1 MMATAYLGIGCN
13 LGDRQA
19 NVSRAIQLLTE
30 HKDIDVIR
38 VSALMESPPEGGSS
52 QPTYLNGA
60 IEIKTE
66 LSPLELLSQLKTI
79 ERRLGRTKGAAN
91 APRPMDLDILFYED
105 VVIVEGKTLSIPHPR
120 LASREFVLKPLAEIA
135 PDLVH
140 PRLQKSVRELYE
152 NWTHES
158 HLAPNGA

>member
-1 MMATAYLGIGCN
+1 MAKAYLGIGCN

-38 VSALMESPPEGGSS
+38 VSGLMESRAEDGSA
-52 QPTYLNGA
+52 QPDYLNGA
-60 IEIKTE
+60 IEIQTE
-66 LSPLELLSQLKTI
+66 LSPLELLTQLKTI
-79 ERRLGRTKGAAN
+79 ERCLGRTKGAPN

-120 LASREFVLKPLAEIA
+120 LTSREFVLKPLSEIA
-135 PDLVH
+135 PDFIH
-140 PRLQKSVRELYE
+140 PRLQKTVRELYE
-152 NWTHES
+152 NCP
-158 HLAPNGA
+158 APNSA

>member
-1 MMATAYLGIGCN
+1 MATAYLGIGCN
-13 LGDRQA
+13 LGDRAA
-19 NVSRAIQLLTE
+19 NISRAIQLLTE
-30 HKDIDVIR
+30 HKEIDVIR
-38 VSALMESPPEGGSS
+38 VSELMESPPEDGSP
-52 QPTYLNGA
+52 QPDYMNGA

-66 LSPLELLSQLKTI
+66 LSPLELLTQLKMI
-79 ERRLGRTKGAAN
+79 ERRLGRAKAVPN

-120 LASREFVLKPLAEIA
+120 MVSRAFVLKPLCEIA
-135 PDLVH
+135 PDFIQ

-158 HLAPNGA
+158 HSAPQGA

>member
-1 MMATAYLGIGCN
+1 MATVYLGIGCN

-19 NVSRAIQLLTE
+19 NISRAIQLLTE

-38 VSALMESPPEGGSS
+38 MSELMESQAEDGSP
-52 QPTYLNGA
+52 QPVYLNGA

-66 LSPLELLSQLKTI
+66 LSPLELLTQLKTV

-120 LASREFVLKPLAEIA
+120 LASREFVLKPLSEIA
-135 PDLVH
+135 PDFVH

-158 HLAPNGA
+158 HSAPNSA